1 MSYYD
6 RRGDS
11 SIVEA
16 FTLSPLPYPVILIL
30 GMVALLLGVSWF
42 FSYEDFMEDAAE
54 QFSWILLGI
63 PIALV
68 LIIKWISSVDS
79 FEGYFGFYPTERR
92 WGGGGY
98 QGAPSEGSSPW
109 GVAVVVVLLLV
120 LASYHSTFTDMW
132 NPLIRS

>member
-6 RRGDS
+6 RRDS

-16 FTLSPLPYPVILIL
+16 FTLSPLPYPVIMIL
-30 GMVALLLGVSWF
+30 GMVTLLLGVSWF

-92 WGGGGY
+92 WGGY

-109 GVAVVVVLLLV
+109 GVAMVVVLLLV
-120 LASYHSTFTDMW
+120 LATYHDTFTDMW
-132 NPLIRS
+132 KP

>member
-6 RRGDS
+6 RRGGEA

-30 GMVALLLGVSWF
+30 VMVTLLLGVSWF
-42 FSYEDFMEDAAE
+42 FTYEDFIEEAAE
-54 QFSWILLGI
+54 QFSWILLGV

-68 LIIKWISSVDS
+68 LLIKWISSVDT

-92 WGGGGY
+92 WGGGGGY
-98 QGAPSEGSSPW
+98 GYGGAPSEGSSPW
-109 GVAVVVVLLLV
+109 GVAMVVLLLLV

-132 NPLIRS
+132 KP